1 MVCPQDPLHR
11 GAVCQEAEA
20 EQADPSGDLDG
31 KLQHDLIQ
39 HQVLA
44 M

>member
-1 MVCPQDPLHR
+1 MVYPQDPLHR
-11 GAVCQEAEA
+11 GVVCQEAVA
-20 EQADPSGDLDG
+20 EQTDPSGDPDEE
-31 KLQHDLIQ
+31 LQHDLIQ